1 MPCLIDWRIASARPN
16 SAKRPPMTSSSSD
29 PPKRLGEFALIAK
42 LFAPLAKS
50 AGAFGLIDDVAT
62 LSLPAGRELVA
73 KVDAIVEG
81 VHFLRDD
88 PADLV
93 AKKALRV
100 NLSDLAAKGATPI
113 GYLLSLSVAPWC
125 ADDWLTRFAAGLA
138 QDQDEFGI
146 SLLGGDTTS
155 TPGALTLSVTALGSI
170 ETGRTIRRAGARVGD
185 RVFVSG
191 TIGDAGAGLALL
203 RGAAGA
209 LSQSERE
216 TLISR
221 YRLPQPRLS
230 LGQRL
235 VRIATASLDVSDGL
249 IADLGHIAE
258 VSRVAVRID
267 AARLP
272 VSAASAKLW
281 GQEAVLRA
289 VTAGDDYE
297 IAFTAPESARSD
309 VLRAAT
315 DAGTAV
321 HEIGVVAAGEGV
333 TLLDDK
339 GAPIPMAR
347 TGFTHF

>member
-1 MPCLIDWRIASARPN
+1 
-16 SAKRPPMTSSSSD
+16 MTSSSSD
-29 PPKRLGEFALIAK
+29 PPTRLGEFALIAK

-50 AGAFGLIDDVAT
+50 AGAFGLVDDVAT
-62 LSLPAGRELVA
+62 LSLPSGRELVA

-81 VHFLRDD
+81 VHFFRDD

-125 ADDWLTRFAAGLA
+125 GDDWLTRFAAGLA

-155 TPGALTLSVTALGSI
+155 TPGALTLSVTALGST
-170 ETGRTIRRAGARVGD
+170 ETGCTIRRAGAKVGD

-191 TIGDAGAGLALL
+191 TIGDGGAGLALL
-203 RGAAGA
+203 KGEKAA
-209 LSQSERE
+209 LSESERDI
-216 TLISR
+216 LIGR
-221 YRLPQPRLS
+221 YREPQPRLA

-235 VRIATASLDVSDGL
+235 VGIATASLDVSDGL

-258 VSRVAVRID
+258 VSRVAIRID
-267 AARLP
+267 AARIP

-281 GQEAVLRA
+281 GHDAVLRA

-297 IAFTAPESARSD
+297 IAFTAPESARND
-309 VLRAAT
+309 VLRAAA
-315 DAGTAV
+315 DSGTPV
-321 HEIGVVAAGEGV
+321 HEIGGVEAGEGV
-333 TLLDDK
+333 TLRDEK
-339 GAPIPMAR
+339 GAVIPIAR
-347 TGFTHF
+347 AGFTHF